1 MRLLKNNV
9 IKIRDLPDKDI
20 ENIIIDHLKKT
31 NRPEYPINI
40 ALKYSLDPEKVI
52 EVTKKLL
59 MEKKIKIVED

>member
-40 ALKYSLDPEKVI
+40 ALKYSLDPKKVI
-52 EVTKKLL
+52 DITNNLIKQG
-59 MEKKIKIVED
+59 KIKCIED